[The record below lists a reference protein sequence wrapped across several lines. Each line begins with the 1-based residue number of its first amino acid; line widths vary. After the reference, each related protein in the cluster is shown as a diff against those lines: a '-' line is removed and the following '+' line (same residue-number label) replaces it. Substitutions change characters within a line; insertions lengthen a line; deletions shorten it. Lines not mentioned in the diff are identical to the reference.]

1 MNMTSFLEG
10 STKDMTWKEVDEVWK
25 KMEDNLPY
33 VNVLARGPALDMIKE
48 LRAIA
53 QRKHDEELKAGG

>member
-1 MNMTSFLEG
+1 MTSFLEG

-33 VNVLARGPALDMIKE
+33 VSVLARGPALDMIKE